1 MRITADRRIE
11 VNEGVEVTEAA
22 QKVLEAMQ
30 WMLKPTQDV
39 DYWIREAT
47 AARQAEMALRR
58 ELEAQ
63 PAQEP
68 LACERCKQLEEQAY
82 DLLGQLQVANLKWSV
97 ARPEQEPPKYAMR
110 AYWEDDGRIGV
121 VATVE
126 RPDGGFH
133 LLGAIID
140 PPPAKEKAE

>member
-1 MRITADRRIE
+1 MKSDEDEAFDDIARRQGGGGYQAKRQAAMDKINSEFDEEYKKMHEDRAKYGTSWSKDGERIDPRSVYLE
-11 VNEGVEVTEAA
+11 EPA
-22 QKVLEAMQ
+22 QK
-30 WMLKPTQDV
+30 
-39 DYWIREAT
+39 
-47 AARQAEMALRR
+47 
-58 ELEAQ
+58 
-63 PAQEP
+63 
-68 LACERCKQLEEQAY
+68 
-82 DLLGQLQVANLKWSV
+82 
-97 ARPEQEPPKYAMR
+97 PPKYAMR

>member
-1 MRITADRRIE
+1 
-11 VNEGVEVTEAA
+11 
-22 QKVLEAMQ
+22 
-30 WMLKPTQDV
+30 
-39 DYWIREAT
+39 
-47 AARQAEMALRR
+47 MALRR

-68 LACERCKQLEEQAY
+68 
-82 DLLGQLQVANLKWSV
+82 
-97 ARPEQEPPKYAMR
+97 PKYAIK

-126 RPDGGFH
+126 RPDGGYH

-140 PPPAKEKAE
+140 PPPAKEKNT

>member
-1 MRITADRRIE
+1 MKTDEDEAFDDIARRQ
-11 VNEGVEVTEAA
+11 GGGGYRA
-22 QKVLEAMQ
+22 K
-30 WMLKPTQDV
+30 
-39 DYWIREAT
+39 
-47 AARQAEMALRR
+47 RQAVMDKLQDGKCKLCVDGCIACDAL
-58 ELEAQ
+58 AQ
-63 PAQEP
+63 PA
-68 LACERCKQLEEQAY
+68 
-82 DLLGQLQVANLKWSV
+82 
-97 ARPEQEPPKYAMR
+97 QEPPKYAMR